1 MSTRLIPLITDL
13 TQPYWDAT
21 RRGEFVM
28 QQCKACTHTIFPPRS
43 NCSNCGSKELLW
55 QPVSGKG
62 VIYTYTI
69 AHRPPHPVLV
79 DQCPLAIAVVELDEG
94 PRMITN
100 VIGCNPNEV
109 KIGMKVKVAF
119 EAIDDSDEV
128 LPVFEPV

>member
-1 MSTRLIPLITDL
+1 
-13 TQPYWDAT
+13 
-21 RRGEFVM
+21 
-28 QQCKACTHTIFPPRS
+28 
-43 NCSNCGSKELLW
+43 LW